1 MHGVRLDGFRLHV
14 KIPDFDGQIVSG
26 DHVATRVGEFHV
38 GYTGDDFRE
47 ERSVGW
53 ILRLLEHFSVAITEG
68 RLEGNYVDNLSR
80 LSSIQILPVSCHR
93 V

>member
-1 MHGVRLDGFRLHV
+1 MHGVRLDGLRLHV

-26 DHVATRVGEFHV
+26 DHVATRVGEFHI

-68 RLEGNYVDNLSR
+68 GLKENR
-80 LSSIQILPVSCHR
+80 LSVLFYLVGNE
-93 V
+93 

>member
-1 MHGVRLDGFRLHV
+1 MHGVRLDGLSLHV

-26 DHVATRVGEFHV
+26 DHVATRVGEFHI

-68 RLEGNYVDNLSR
+68 GLKVIITL
-80 LSSIQILPVSCHR
+80 IF
-93 V
+93 

>member
-1 MHGVRLDGFRLHV
+1 MHGVRLDGLRLHV

-68 RLEGNYVDNLSR
+68 GLKVNRK
-80 LSSIQILPVSCHR
+80 SILFCLIV
-93 V
+93 